1 VSRRRAKRS
10 HFSVYIRLNPFSILL
25 KESDVATPDPAHKL
39 HLSNFQT
46 LGHPL
51 DHVIWHAL
59 HTRHAGLSLGDGPAR
74 RYLPAVAPFAALDD
88 MTPPSYQALAELLA
102 PQERVALFT
111 LEPPELPADFT
122 VEYRNTLIQM
132 IALEV
137 PSPSGAIAI
146 ESLGAPHV
154 DEMMA
159 LIDVAQPGPFAPR
172 THELGRYLGIRVD
185 GRLAAMCG
193 ERMQL
198 DGYTEISAVC
208 AHPDYRGRGFP
219 AELMKTLAQSILARG
234 DVPFLHVLTENH
246 SAIALYRKLGFVE
259 RRALHLTVSGLA
271 IKES

>member
-1 VSRRRAKRS
+1 M
-10 HFSVYIRLNPFSILL
+10 
-25 KESDVATPDPAHKL
+25 ATPDPAPKR
-39 HLSNFQT
+39 HLSDFQT
-46 LGHPL
+46 PGHPL

-59 HTRHAGLSLGDGPAR
+59 HTRHAGLALGDGPAR

-88 MTPPSYQALAELLA
+88 VTAQSYLALAELLA

-111 LEPPELPADFT
+111 VEPPELSADFA
-122 VEYRNTLIQM
+122 VEHRKNLVQM

-137 PSPSGAIAI
+137 MPPSGSIAI
-146 ESLGAPHV
+146 ESLGSAHV

-172 THELGRYLGIRVD
+172 THELGNYLGIRVD

-193 ERMQL
+193 ERMRL
-198 DGYTEISAVC
+198 NGYTEISAVC

-246 SAIALYRKLGFVE
+246 SAISLYRKLGFVE
-259 RRALHLTVSGLA
+259 RRDLHLTVLGLA
-271 IKES
+271 AKEA